1 MLRILLHIFITAGV
15 LLLIAHYVPGIA
27 IVSFGT
33 ALLVAL
39 LWGIVGVTVRPLLG
53 LLTLPITILT
63 LGLFS
68 FILNA
73 LLFWILSML
82 VPGFVVSGFIPA
94 LEATLI
100 LSVVSLALHM
110 LLKKPKHSL
119 DN

>member
-1 MLRILLHIFITAGV
+1 MRILLHIFIIAGA
-15 LLLIAHYVPGIA
+15 LLLIAQYVPGIA

-39 LWGIVGVTVRPLLG
+39 LWGIVGVTVRPILG

-73 LLFWILSML
+73 LLFWLLSAF
-82 VPGFVVSGFIPA
+82 VPGFTVSGFIPA

-100 LSVVSLALHM
+100 LSVVSLVLHI
-110 LLKKPKHSL
+110 LLKKPKRSL
-119 DN
+119 EN

>member
-1 MLRILLHIFITAGV
+1 LAVAGT
-15 LLLIAHYVPGIA
+15 LLLITHVVPGIVIA
-27 IVSFGT
+27 SFGT

-39 LWGIVGVTVRPLLG
+39 LWGIIGVTVRPILG

-73 LLFWILSML
+73 LLFWLLSIL

-100 LSVVSLALHM
+100 LSIVSLALHM
-110 LLKKPKHSL
+110 LFKKPKYHSE
-119 DN
+119 N

>member
-1 MLRILLHIFITAGV
+1 MIRILIHIALTAGA
-15 LLLIAHYVPGIA
+15 LLLIAHFVPGIF
-27 IVSFGT
+27 ITSFAT

-73 LLFWILSML
+73 LLFWLLSIF
-82 VPGFVVSGFIPA
+82 VPGFTVSGFIPA

-100 LSVVSLALHM
+100 LSVVSVLLHALF
-110 LLKKPKHSL
+110 KKPAHHSE
-119 DN
+119 N

>member
-1 MLRILLHIFITAGV
+1 MVRILIHIFAIAGT
-15 LLLIAHYVPGIA
+15 LLLITHFVPGIVIA
-27 IVSFGT
+27 SFGT

-39 LWGIVGVTVRPLLG
+39 LWGIIGVTVRPILG

-73 LLFWILSML
+73 LLFWLLSIF

-100 LSVVSLALHM
+100 LSVVSLVLHM
-110 LLKKPKHSL
+110 LFKKPKYTAE
-119 DN
+119 N

>member
-1 MLRILLHIFITAGV
+1 MLRILIHILVTAV
-15 LLLIAHYVPGIA
+15 ALLLIAHYIPGI
-27 IVSFGT
+27 ILINYKI

-39 LWGIVGVTVRPLLG
+39 LWGIIGVTVRPILG

-73 LLFWILSML
+73 LLFWLLSML
-82 VPGFVVSGFIPA
+82 VPGFMVNGFIPA

-100 LSVVSLALHM
+100 LSVVSM
-110 LLKKPKHSL
+110 LLHVLFKPARHL